1 MTDKAVFDVT
11 EAGFERDVLERSHE
25 VPVVVDFWAEWC
37 GPCRALSPVLERLAA
52 AAAGSW
58 VLAKVDV
65 DRNPR
70 LAAAAGVQGI
80 PAVRAFKEGREVAQF
95 VGALPEDQVRAWLA
109 GLGPSPAELVLDEG
123 RRAERLGDLAV
134 AADFYRQALSLE
146 PTHAEASAAVQ
157 RVELRLR
164 TAALDEKV
172 LRARLEADPGD
183 VEAAVGLADLAALNG
198 DFNGA
203 FDLLLGIVRS
213 ASAEGREEAR
223 RHLLRLFEVPPE
235 GDPRVQSARRELSLA
250 LF

>member
-1 MTDKAVFDVT
+1 MTEQAVFYVD
-11 EAGFERDVLERSHE
+11 EASFQRDVLERSRE

-52 AAAGSW
+52 AAGGSW

-65 DRNPR
+65 DRNSQ

-80 PAVRAFKEGREVAQF
+80 PAVRAFKDGREVAQF
-95 VGALPEDQVRAWLA
+95 VGALPEDQVRAWLE
-109 GLGPSPAELVLDEG
+109 GLGPSPGELAVEEG
-123 RRAERLGDLAV
+123 RRAERAGDLAA
-134 AADFYRQALSLE
+134 AADSYRKAQTLE
-146 PTHAEASAAVQ
+146 PANGEASAGLQ

-164 TAALDEKV
+164 SAALDEKV
-172 LRARLEADPGD
+172 LEARWEADSGD

-198 DFNGA
+198 DFNRA
-203 FDLLLGIVRS
+203 FDLLLGVVRS
-213 ASAEGREEAR
+213 SSPDVRDEAR

-235 GDPRVQSARRELSLA
+235 GDPRVQSARRDLSLA